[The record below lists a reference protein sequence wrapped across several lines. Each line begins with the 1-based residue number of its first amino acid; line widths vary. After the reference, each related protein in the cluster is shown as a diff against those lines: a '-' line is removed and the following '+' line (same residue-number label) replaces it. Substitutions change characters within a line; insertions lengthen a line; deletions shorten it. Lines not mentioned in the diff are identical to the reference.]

1 LSHET
6 RLGLLYATAAF
17 LLWGVVPVYW
27 KMLQHVPALE
37 ILAHRIVWGLA
48 LVAVWMTI
56 RGRWQELRD
65 VFRRPRTVAALLA
78 STVFIAI
85 NWGLFIYAVNTNR
98 VLATSLGYYI
108 NPLVNVLL
116 GLVVLNERLNR
127 KQWIAVSLAAL
138 AVILLTLQAG
148 ELPWISLVLPVSFGL
163 YSLLRKTV
171 HADAV
176 VGLTFETAALFP
188 IAAALLL
195 RQELRGVGALRNQGL
210 GIDLLL
216 VAAGAV
222 TAVPLILFT
231 LGLRRIPLSTAGLL
245 QYIAPTMTFLL
256 AVLLFDEPFST
267 AHGVSFTLIW
277 IALVI
282 YSVDLRSR
290 LRSAPDLDAIESPAV
305 PLLED

>member
-1 LSHET
+1 MSRET
-6 RLGLLYATAAF
+6 RIGLLYTTGAF
-17 LLWGVVPVYW
+17 LLWGAVPVYW
-27 KMLQHVPALE
+27 KTLQHVPALE
-37 ILAHRIVWGLA
+37 ILAHRIVWGLVF
-48 LVAVWMTI
+48 VAVWMTI
-56 RGRWQELRD
+56 RGRWPELRD

-78 STVFIAI
+78 STFFIAV
-85 NWGLFIYAVNTNR
+85 NWGLFIYAVNTDR

-116 GLVVLNERLNR
+116 GLVVLHERLNR
-127 KQWIAVSLAAL
+127 NQWLAVGLAAL
-138 AVILLTLQAG
+138 AVVLLTIQAG

-171 HADAV
+171 RADAV

-188 IAAALLL
+188 LAATLLL
-195 RQELRGVGALRNQGL
+195 RQELRGVGALGNQGL

-231 LGLRRIPLSTAGLL
+231 LGVRRIPLSTAGLL
-245 QYIAPTMTFLL
+245 QYIAPTCTFLL
-256 AVLLFDEPFST
+256 AVLLFDEPFS
-267 AHGVSFTLIW
+267 AAQAFSFGLIW
-277 IALVI
+277 TALVI
-282 YSVDLRSR
+282 YSVDLRAR
-290 LRSAPDLDAIESPAV
+290 LRRAPDLDAAESPAV

>member
-1 LSHET
+1 MSRET
-6 RLGLLYATAAF
+6 RLGLLYATGAF
-17 LLWGVVPVYW
+17 LLWGIVPVYW

-48 LVAVWMTI
+48 FVAVWMTI
-56 RGRWQELRD
+56 RGRWPDLRA

-78 STVFIAI
+78 STVFIAL
-85 NWGLFIYAVNTNR
+85 NWGLFIYAVNTDR

-116 GLVVLNERLNR
+116 GLIVLHERLNR
-127 KQWIAVSLAAL
+127 NQWVAIGLATMAV
-138 AVILLTLQAG
+138 VLLTFQAG
-148 ELPWISLVLPVSFGL
+148 ELPWISLALPISFGL

-171 HADAV
+171 RADAV

-188 IAAALLL
+188 FAAALLL
-195 RQELRGVGALRNQGL
+195 RQELRGVGALGNQGL
-210 GIDLLL
+210 RMDLLL

-245 QYIAPTMTFLL
+245 QYIAPTCTFLL
-256 AVLLFDEPFST
+256 AILLYDEPFST
-267 AHGVSFTLIW
+267 AQAFGFGLIW
-277 IALVI
+277 IALVV
-282 YSVDLRSR
+282 YSFDLRSR
-290 LRSAPDLDAIESPAV
+290 LREAPDLDAGESPSV

>member
-1 LSHET
+1 VSREAKS
-6 RLGLLYATAAF
+6 GLLYTTGAF

-27 KMLQHVPALE
+27 KTLQHVPALE
-37 ILAHRIVWGLA
+37 ILAHRIVWGLV

-56 RGRWQELRD
+56 RGRWPELRD

-78 STVFIAI
+78 STVFIAT
-85 NWGLFIYAVNTNR
+85 NWGLFIYAVNTDR

-116 GLVVLNERLNR
+116 GLVVLHERLNR
-127 KQWIAVSLAAL
+127 NQWLAVCLAAL
-138 AVILLTLQAG
+138 AVALLTIQAG

-171 HADAV
+171 RADAV
-176 VGLTFETAALFP
+176 VGLTFETTALFP
-188 IAAALLL
+188 LAAGLLL
-195 RQELRGVGALRNQGL
+195 RQEIRGVGALGNQGI

-231 LGLRRIPLSTAGLL
+231 LGVRRIPLSTAGLL
-245 QYIAPTMTFLL
+245 QYIAPTCTFLL

-267 AHGVSFTLIW
+267 AQAFSFGLIW

-290 LRSAPDLDAIESPAV
+290 LRRAPGLDATETPPV

>member
-6 RLGLLYATAAF
+6 RLGLLYATGAF

-37 ILAHRIVWGLA
+37 ILAHRVVWGLA

-188 IAAALLL
+188 FAAALLL
-195 RQELRGVGALRNQGL
+195 RQELRGVGALGHQG
-210 GIDLLL
+210 IRMDLLL

-231 LGLRRIPLSTAGLL
+231 LGVRRIPLSTAGLL

-267 AHGVSFTLIW
+267 AHAVSFTLIW

-290 LRSAPDLDAIESPAV
+290 LRSAPDLDAIESPTV

>member
-1 LSHET
+1 MSRET
-6 RLGLLYATAAF
+6 RLGLLYATGAF
-17 LLWGVVPVYW
+17 LLWGIVPVYW

-37 ILAHRIVWGLA
+37 ILAHRIVWGFA
-48 LVAVWMTI
+48 FVAVWMTV
-56 RGRWQELRD
+56 RGRWPDLKA

-78 STVFIAI
+78 STVFIAL
-85 NWGLFIYAVNTNR
+85 NWGLFIYAVNTDR

-116 GLVVLNERLNR
+116 GLIVLHERLNR
-127 KQWIAVSLAAL
+127 KQWVAIGLAAL
-138 AVILLTLQAG
+138 AVVLLTFQAG
-148 ELPWISLVLPVSFGL
+148 ELPWISLALPILFGL

-171 HADAV
+171 RADAV

-188 IAAALLL
+188 FAAALLL
-195 RQELRGVGALRNQGL
+195 RQELRGVGALGNQGL
-210 GIDLLL
+210 RMDLLL

-245 QYIAPTMTFLL
+245 QYIAPTCTFLL
-256 AVLLFDEPFST
+256 AILLYDEPFST
-267 AHGVSFTLIW
+267 AQAFSFGLIW
-277 IALVI
+277 IALVV
-282 YSVDLRSR
+282 YSFDLRSR
-290 LRSAPDLDAIESPAV
+290 LREAPDLDAGESPSV